1 VVLIASFQAP
11 VRLGWKQ
18 DIARLTRFNQKIF
31 WVYGF
36 YILLC
41 IVSFAILTWRLHD
54 AFLAGETA
62 ARGLAAFIAV
72 FWTAR
77 VAIDFL
83 WYDHRDWP
91 RGNSLVAGHALVTTL
106 FLALASVYWYA
117 AWS

>member
-1 VVLIASFQAP
+1 MRVLFYMPGA
-11 VRLGWKQ
+11 GWSATERV
-18 DIARLTRFNQKIF
+18 IM
-31 WVYGF
+31 
-36 YILLC
+36 
-41 IVSFAILTWRLHD
+41 
-54 AFLAGETA
+54 TA
-62 ARGLAAFIAV
+62 ARGLAAFIAA

-106 FLALASVYWYA
+106 FLALAGVYWYA